1 MVDQIR
7 LAELLAALSLT
18 SDLGSGVA
26 FEKGLRTCL
35 VAGRPRRGHSTHVAK
50 LVVDTASLLGMDEA
64 ERATL
69 RLAGLMP
76 TPRNS
81 SLERRVGT

>member
-1 MVDQIR
+1 MIHSEPPPALTMPASE
-7 LAELLAALSLT
+7 LAEICLAFAAFADLKGTHLL
-18 SDLGSGVA
+18 
-26 FEKGLRTCL
+26 
-35 VAGRPRRGHSTHVAK
+35 GHSTHVAE